1 MTIGLSHVTLNL
13 LIASVTMLVLV
24 GTTKRFRT
32 KLCHSYYFATVVVV
46 VLKKKTIEVLAIYSE
61 GHAAFP
67 RKLQEK
73 KKKNARNANM
83 HANSSSCILLPHL
96 FHTPKASCSHYTLP
110 GRAVT
115 IGYSF
120 GDSVLPH
127 RRLRREKK

>member
-73 KKKNARNANM
+73 KKKNARNANRKLVVLHFTPAPVP
-83 HANSSSCILLPHL
+83 HAESLVQSLYAAWTGGHDRLL
-96 FHTPKASCSHYTLP
+96 
-110 GRAVT
+110 
-115 IGYSF
+115 
-120 GDSVLPH
+120 
-127 RRLRREKK
+127 LRRFCIASSKDEARKKK